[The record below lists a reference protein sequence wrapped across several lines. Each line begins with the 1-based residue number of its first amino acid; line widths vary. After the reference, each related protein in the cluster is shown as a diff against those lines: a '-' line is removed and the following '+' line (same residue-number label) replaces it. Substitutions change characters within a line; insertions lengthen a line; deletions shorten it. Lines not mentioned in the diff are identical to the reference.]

1 MIAYTDY
8 PIIELGDIEKLN
20 APIRECIVRSYDG
33 NKYCLI
39 RVEGVEKEVKAGY
52 LYIRPGRYGEVPG
65 IDVGKLE
72 INREIIEY

>member
-8 PIIELGDIEKLN
+8 PIIELGDISGRI
-20 APIRECIVRSYDG
+20 APIRKCNVIFYDG
-33 NKYCLI
+33 NKYCQI
-39 RVEGVEKEVKAGY
+39 EIDSVKKEVKAGY

-72 INREIIEY
+72 IDTRIK